1 VEYHLIKS
9 LVIAVILGFA
19 IGMQRTMA
27 QLYKQKGKPKTHF
40 AGSRTFA
47 LISLLGF
54 LSGQLTTLAPNIV
67 TVIAIAVV
75 TLIGLSYIAKTF
87 LFHKIGMTTQITAVI
102 TYLLGLMIYFKLEV
116 YAIFIGVIMIV
127 LLESKPRLQKIEA
140 HISPGDLNAT
150 VLLLAMTFLILPVLP
165 NEMVGPYSLINPYK
179 TWMMAVIIAAISF
192 IGYVAIKVLGN
203 RRGLLLT
210 GVFGGLISST
220 AIAISLSKIYLT
232 QKRFLKNFTAG
243 IAIASTFMFIRVLFE
258 AYVINQKVA
267 WLLFIPFLAA
277 SLSGLIY
284 VYLTYRST
292 EPLMV
297 EVENREITKNPLQL
311 SEAIKFGLLFG
322 VIYGLI
328 TLTHQYGDVGV
339 HVVAFVSGL
348 SDVDAITLSLS
359 QLEMDQ
365 KISLMTSVNGIV
377 IASVTNS
384 LVKLGIVYWIGGKTI
399 GIKMSFFFLI
409 TLGMLGIGFWVN
421 TLIFS

>member
-9 LVIAVILGFA
+9 LLIAVILGFA

-27 QLYKQKGKPKTHF
+27 HLYKEEGKPHTYF

-54 LSGQLTTLAPNIV
+54 LSGQLA
-67 TVIAIAVV
+67 TVVPSVIAVV
-75 TLIGLSYIAKTF
+75 AVAVFFLIGLSYIAKSF
-87 LFHKIGMTTQITAVI
+87 LFHKMGMTTQVTAII
-102 TYLLGLMIYFKLEV
+102 TYLLGLMVYLDLEE

-127 LLESKPRLQKIEA
+127 LLESKPRLQKIEQ
-140 HISPGDLNAT
+140 HISPDDINAT
-150 VLLLAMTFLILPVLP
+150 VLLLAMTFLILPILP
-165 NEMVGPYSLINPYK
+165 NEMIGPYSLINPYK
-179 TWMMAVIIAAISF
+179 TWMMAVIIAAVSF

-203 RRGLLLT
+203 KRGLLLT

-220 AIAISLSKIYLT
+220 AIAISLSRIYLT
-232 QKRFLKNFTAG
+232 QKKFLKNFTAG

-258 AYVINQKVA
+258 AYVINQQVA
-267 WLLFIPFLAA
+267 WLLLIPFLAA

-284 VYLTYRST
+284 VYLVYRST
-292 EPLMV
+292 EPLKV
-297 EVENREITKNPLQL
+297 EVENKEITKNPLQL

-328 TLTHQYGDVGV
+328 TLTHKYGDVGV
-339 HVVAFVSGL
+339 HIISFVSGL

-359 QLEMDQ
+359 QLEMDK

-399 GIKMSFFFLI
+399 GMKLSFFFLI
-409 TLGMLGIGFWVN
+409 TLGMLGIGLWVN
-421 TLIFS
+421 TLVFP

>member
-1 VEYHLIKS
+1 MEYHLIKS

-27 QLYKQKGKPKTHF
+27 HLYKQEGKPHTYF

-54 LSGQLTTLAPNIV
+54 LSGQLATVVPS
-67 TVIAIAVV
+67 VIAIVAIAVFL
-75 TLIGLSYIAKTF
+75 LIGLSYIAKSF
-87 LFHKIGMTTQITAVI
+87 LFHKMGMTTQVTAII
-102 TYLLGLMIYFKLEV
+102 TYLLGLMVYLDLEE
-116 YAIFIGVIMIV
+116 YAIFIGVVMIV
-127 LLESKPRLQKIEA
+127 LLESKPRLQKIER
-140 HISPGDLNAT
+140 HISPDDLNAT
-150 VLLLAMTFLILPVLP
+150 VLLLAMTFLILPILP
-165 NEMVGPYSLINPYK
+165 NEMIGPYSLINPYK
-179 TWMMAVIIAAISF
+179 TWMMAVIIAAVSF

-220 AIAISLSKIYLT
+220 AISISLSKIYLT
-232 QKRFLKNFTAG
+232 QKSFLKNFTAG

-267 WLLFIPFLAA
+267 WLLLIPFLAA

-284 VYLTYRST
+284 VYVVYRST
-292 EPLMV
+292 EPLKV

-328 TLTHQYGDVGV
+328 TLTHKYGDMGV
-339 HVVAFVSGL
+339 HIISFVSGL

-359 QLEMDQ
+359 QLEMDK

-399 GIKMSFFFLI
+399 GMKLSFFFLI
-409 TLGMLGIGFWVN
+409 TLGMLGIGLWIN
-421 TLIFS
+421 TLVFP